1 MIKRNFVNT
10 FIHNSEKKTIP
21 ICLSI
26 FFKYNIKSQ
35 FMFTIC
41 SCLNYIFLLIFAHVT
56 DNQAWKQIN
65 RRLSRPRKL
74 WKSIF
79 KVFMFHERL
88 KKLYHEHLSVVYT
101 IKLSWN
107 TYFMNTLKE
116 IFYSVSSPLET
127 CFSFYFV
134 VLVLER
140 YYNCDRNLQEF

>member
-1 MIKRNFVNT
+1 MIKRNFFNT

-65 RRLSRPRKL
+65 RKD
-74 WKSIF
+74 
-79 KVFMFHERL
+79 FHDQENPENRFS
-88 KKLYHEHLSVVYT
+88 KFS
-101 IKLSWN
+101 
-107 TYFMNTLKE
+107 YFME
-116 IFYSVSSPLET
+116 G
-127 CFSFYFV
+127 
-134 VLVLER
+134 
-140 YYNCDRNLQEF
+140 